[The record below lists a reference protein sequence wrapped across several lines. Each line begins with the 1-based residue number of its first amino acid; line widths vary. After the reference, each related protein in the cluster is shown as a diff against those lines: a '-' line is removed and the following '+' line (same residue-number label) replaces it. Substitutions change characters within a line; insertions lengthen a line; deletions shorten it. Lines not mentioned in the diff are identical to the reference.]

1 MSFSTIYKPIHR
13 ILFNHM
19 ELSNYTLR
27 APRLTD
33 LDRCFE
39 IEAISYDGD
48 EAATREKIKTR
59 IETYPDGFLVLEVD
73 ERLVGFINSGCTDKV
88 EMADESF
95 KELIGH
101 DPDGRHNV
109 IMSLVVHPEY
119 QGQGLASMLMAGH
132 VTKMKQLRKTS
143 IQLMCKKQ
151 HVPIYQRFG
160 FSYVRPSIS
169 GHGGMAWHEMIMVLA
184 E

>member
-1 MSFSTIYKPIHR
+1 
-13 ILFNHM
+13 M
-19 ELSNYTLR
+19 ELSNYKLR
-27 APRLTD
+27 CPRLTD

-39 IEAISYDGD
+39 IESISYDGD

-59 IETYPDGFLVLEVD
+59 IETYPEGFWVLEVE
-73 ERLVGFINSGCTDKV
+73 ERIAGFINSGCTDKV

-95 KELIGH
+95 KELVGH

-119 QGQGLASMLMAGH
+119 QGRGLASILMAHH
-132 VTKMKQLRKTS
+132 VKRMRELNKAS

-160 FSYVRPSIS
+160 FNYLKPSS
-169 GHGGMAWHEMIMVLA
+169 SNHGGVSWHEMVMILT